1 MRKEDDPKRRYDSW
15 RELFRWLQES
25 EIDAWEVKAL
35 VKDFCDENNRK
46 YPKEKIVICPG
57 TNG

>member
-1 MRKEDDPKRRYDSW
+1 MRKEDDPTRRYDSW

-46 YPKEKIVICPG
+46 YPKEKIVEDL
-57 TNG
+57 